1 MAYESFQY
9 LVEIFPQVGGGAF
22 AIDNPSISANSYI
35 SDGLDAETTISARDG
50 ITFTTSLYGNN
61 YGCGNTIFVG
71 STPNGVVI
79 YTRTQLNPPEGL
91 YRLLSTSPYNAGES
105 FIPNT
110 DSDYTLCFLE
120 DTLISV
126 LDDKQLPVQDLQI
139 GDKVLTSEG
148 IFEKIL
154 WIGVKTVKNALYT
167 DPDQS
172 PVCISAG
179 ALGDNLPLSDLYVT
193 SNHGIIIDGLVINAA
208 ALVNDSTIR
217 FVPLAEMPSEFTY
230 YHIETKN
237 HDEIYANGSLAETFV
252 DYVTRSRF
260 DNYQEYLDLFGSEK
274 NIVEIAKPRIS
285 AQRQLPSYL
294 VQKFGITP
302 HYHNIELELSNLL
315 PALCKNSDVNEWNL
329 LLSKPEMVD
338 VSIAS

>member
-1 MAYESFQY
+1 MAHQNFQFIT
-9 LVEIFPQVGGGAF
+9 EISPGAIEGVF
-22 AIDNPSISANSYI
+22 TTKNSILADSYI
-35 SDGLDAETTISARDG
+35 KDG
-50 ITFTTSLYGNN
+50 IDEETKLSDREGVTFTTSLYGANA
-61 YGCGNTIFVG
+61 GRGNTIFAG

-79 YTRTQLNPPEGL
+79 YTLTQANPQEGI
-91 YRLLSTSPYNAGES
+91 YRLLSTSSYSAGES
-105 FIPNT
+105 VIPNV
-110 DSDYTLCFLE
+110 DDDYTLCFLE

-126 LDDKQLPVQDLQI
+126 LDDKRVPVQDLKI

-148 IFEKIL
+148 TFEKIL
-154 WIGVKTVKNALYT
+154 WIGVKTVKNGLYT
-167 DPDQS
+167 DSDQS

-179 ALGDNLPLSDLYVT
+179 ALGNLPLSDLYVT
-193 SNHGIIIDGLVINAA
+193 ANHGMIIDSLVINAA

-274 NIVEIAKPRIS
+274 NIVEIAKPRVS

-294 VQKFGITP
+294 VKKFGITP
-302 HYHNIELELSNLL
+302 HYHNIEAEFSELL
-315 PALCKNSDVNEWNL
+315 PAICKNSDVNEWNL
-329 LLSKPEMVD
+329 LLSNPEMVD
-338 VSIAS
+338 VSITS